1 MNHHVPFRM
10 DSESVLYRTDA
21 WAPEDRDELVLL
33 AGVEGGAELEADE
46 RAVRT
51 SGQQGWKGLGRE
63 PPELTAAAIMPY
75 SNEWFI
81 LMRGDL
87 RCLGEKMWHE
97 IEALKS

>member
-1 MNHHVPFRM
+1 M
-10 DSESVLYRTDA
+10 DSESVLYRTNA
-21 WAPEDRDELVLL
+21 WAPEDGDELVLL
-33 AGVEGGAELEADE
+33 AAVAEGVEGGAELEEDE

-51 SGQQGWKGLGRE
+51 NGQQGWKGLGRE
-63 PPELTAAAIMPY
+63 PPEFTAAAIMPY

-87 RCLGEKMWHE
+87 RCLGEKLWHE